1 LGEVGVDRSV
11 SRRVVGPEPVADA
24 GESLAWAQDLVGVGS
39 MANLFTTDGVLL
51 VVKREGGSLDAI
63 HVQVIQRWV
72 RTAVKVFADMEVYVL
87 EAEGGRAGLAST
99 GQVFCW
105 AKEPEESDNA
115 EVKEEARVTDA
126 GEVEEDGAVDR
137 VGSSG
142 RVVLVVEGLEET
154 NQ

>member
-1 LGEVGVDRSV
+1 
-11 SRRVVGPEPVADA
+11 
-24 GESLAWAQDLVGVGS
+24 
-39 MANLFTTDGVLL
+39 
-51 VVKREGGSLDAI
+51 
-63 HVQVIQRWV
+63 
-72 RTAVKVFADMEVYVL
+72 VKVFADMEVYVL
-87 EAEGGRAGLAST
+87 EAEGGRAGLASA

-115 EVKEEARVTDA
+115 EVKEEARVADA
-126 GEVEEDGAVDR
+126 GKVEEDGAVDR